1 MEGGGQKWLIF
12 RRHNLWTT
20 PYMVISN
27 LIALE
32 IRKKHVSTYT
42 VLQSAVIELVPLC
55 NDQQTIPAVITQ

>member
-1 MEGGGQKWLIF
+1 
-12 RRHNLWTT
+12 
-20 PYMVISN
+20 MVISN

-55 NDQQTIPAVITQ
+55 NDQQTIPAVITQWLNLPLLKRRILTFNLSLIT